1 MLVMIMAMMTM
12 TMTTSHSSSLTL
24 HSSPFQPSSQW
35 HLAVV
40 MSTSSDQFKEGL
52 VIWLNENGIKGKH
65 QTRHARVDVATQVS
79 LNDRIIEKV
88 RHPSVGEICLISR
101 YRKHLWKSG
110 TDLPPPYS
118 PWPLHRTGQTLKIL
132 VFNEIDKKLS
142 ELANEL

>member
-12 TMTTSHSSSLTL
+12 RMTTSHSSSLTL

-88 RHPSVGEICLISR
+88 RHPSVGDICLISR
-101 YRKHLWKSG
+101 YRIRKTFVEKWNRPAPTIFSMATAQNR
-110 TDLPPPYS
+110 TDAENI
-118 PWPLHRTGQTLKIL
+118 GI
-132 VFNEIDKKLS
+132 
-142 ELANEL
+142 